1 MQKSEK
7 NKAKLSTLR
16 VLKVFFG
23 VLSRKRKLQLI
34 ILIVLN
40 ISCSAL
46 ELASIGAVSPFML
59 ALTRPEIP
67 FNYLV
72 SSEAAQVLG
81 IANAQAIVLP
91 ITIAFIVL
99 MSLSALFRS
108 IVLYFGTRFSFSLGS
123 EISTACYRAYLNK
136 PYLEVISDHTSEI
149 INSIFVN
156 INLVIYQ
163 IINPVTIFFS
173 GLSLIVSL
181 SVLMLI
187 VNPTGAVAAFFFL
200 AIFYFAIHILGK
212 SRAKENG
219 AKIDFESSRAIKAL
233 QDGIGGIR
241 DIIIDGTQKA
251 FLDLHSSADLNLRKL
266 QGANQFISA
275 FPRIG
280 IEAAA
285 MIVVAIAGYWI
296 SEKSGLALALPTL
309 AIIVMAGQRL
319 LPALQQCYVSINSIN
334 SSVQAL
340 CKINDL
346 LIFDKN
352 NSAALE
358 KNQKLTFNNSVCL
371 KNIEIKLGNPP
382 KLILSRVNLEIRK
395 GERIGLIGT
404 SGSGKS
410 TLVDILMGLLSPTSG
425 SVEVDAIR
433 LNSHNVKSWMLK
445 VSHVPQSIFLTDA
458 SIKCNIAFG
467 VPEAAIDLA
476 RVEQAI
482 KSAQLTDLIDTL
494 TDGID
499 SIIGERGAFL
509 SGGQRQRIGIA
520 RALYKNSQIL
530 IFDEA
535 TSALDTETES
545 SVMNC
550 IYDLDPN
557 LTVIVIAHRLSTLK
571 GCDRIVEID
580 SGGIR
585 EIGTYDELV
594 KK

>member
-1 MQKSEK
+1 
-7 NKAKLSTLR
+7 
-16 VLKVFFG
+16 
-23 VLSRKRKLQLI
+23 
-34 ILIVLN
+34 
-40 ISCSAL
+40 
-46 ELASIGAVSPFML
+46 ML

-67 FNYLV
+67 FNYLA
-72 SSEAAQVLG
+72 SSEFSRVLNIVTAQD
-81 IANAQAIVLP
+81 IVLP
-91 ITIAFIVL
+91 ITIAFVGLI
-99 MSLSALFRS
+99 SLSALFRS

-149 INSIFVN
+149 INNIFVN

-173 GLSLIVSL
+173 GLSLIISL
-181 SVLMLI
+181 SILMLV
-187 VNPTGAVAAFFFL
+187 VNPTGTATAFFFL
-200 AIFYFAIHILGK
+200 VIFYFSVHFLGK
-212 SRAKENG
+212 RRTKDNG

-241 DIIIDGTQKA
+241 DVIVDGTQQT
-251 FLDLHSSADLNLRKL
+251 FLGLHSNADLNLRKL

-285 MIVVAIAGYWI
+285 MIVVAIAGYLI
-296 SEKSGLALALPTL
+296 SDNSGLVLALPTL

-319 LPALQQCYVSINSIN
+319 LPALQQCYVSTNSIN
-334 SSVQAL
+334 SSIQAL
-340 CKINDL
+340 NKINDL

-352 NSAALE
+352 NSVALE
-358 KNQKLTFNNSVCL
+358 KKQKLTFNSSVCL
-371 KNIEIKLGNPP
+371 KNIELRLGNPP
-382 KLILSRVNLEIRK
+382 KLILNKVNLEVRK
-395 GERIGLIGT
+395 GERIGLIGKT
-404 SGSGKS
+404 GSGKS
-410 TLVDILMGLLSPTSG
+410 TLVDILMGLLFPTSG
-425 SVEVDAIR
+425 SIEVDGIK
-433 LNSHNVKSWMLK
+433 LNRHNVKSWMLM
-445 VSHVPQSIFLTDA
+445 VAHVPQSIFLTDT

-467 VPEAAIDLA
+467 VPEAEIDLA
-476 RVEQAI
+476 RVERAI
-482 KSAQLTDLIDTL
+482 KSAQLTDLIDSL
-494 TDGID
+494 ADGVD

-509 SGGQRQRIGIA
+509 SGGQRQRIGVA
-520 RALYKNSQIL
+520 RSLYKNSQIL

-535 TSALDTETES
+535 TSALDAETEN

-580 SGGIR
+580 SGRIK
-585 EIGTYDELV
+585 EIGTYDKLV
-594 KK
+594 KNE

>member
-1 MQKSEK
+1 M
-7 NKAKLSTLR
+7 
-16 VLKVFFG
+16 LKVFFG
-23 VLSRKRKLQLI
+23 VLSRKRKLDLI
-34 ILIVLN
+34 TLILLN
-40 ISCSAL
+40 IACSAL
-46 ELASIGAVSPFML
+46 ELASIGAVGPFML

-67 FNYLV
+67 FNYLAP
-72 SSEAAQVLG
+72 SEFGRVLDLVAAQD
-81 IANAQAIVLP
+81 IVLP
-91 ITIAFIVL
+91 ITIAFIGL
-99 MSLSALFRS
+99 IFLSALFRS
-108 IVLYFGTRFSFSLGS
+108 VVLYFGTRFSFALGS

-149 INSIFVN
+149 INNIFVN

-173 GLSLIVSL
+173 GLSLIIAL
-181 SVLMLI
+181 SVLMLV
-187 VNPTGAVAAFFFL
+187 VNPTGTVSAFSFL
-200 AIFYFAIHILGK
+200 AVLYFAVHFLGK
-212 SRAKENG
+212 RRAKDNG
-219 AKIDFESSRAIKAL
+219 AKMDFESSRVIKAL

-241 DIIIDGTQKA
+241 DVIVDGTQQA

-285 MIVVAIAGYWI
+285 MIVVAIAGYLI
-296 SEKSGLALALPTL
+296 SDNSGLTLALPTL

-319 LPALQQCYVSINSIN
+319 LPALQQCYVSTNSIN
-334 SSVQAL
+334 SSIQAL
-340 CKINDL
+340 NKINDL

-358 KNQKLTFNNSVCL
+358 KMQKIFFNHSVCL
-371 KNIEIKLGNPP
+371 KNIELQLGNPP
-382 KLILSRVNLEIRK
+382 KLILNRVNLEVRK
-395 GERIGLIGT
+395 GERIGVIGKT
-404 SGSGKS
+404 GSGKS
-410 TLVDILMGLLSPTSG
+410 TLVDILMGLLFPTSG
-425 SVEVDAIR
+425 SVEVDAIS
-433 LNSHNVKSWMLK
+433 LNSHNVKTWMQM
-445 VSHVPQSIFLTDA
+445 VAHVPQSIFLTDA

-467 VPEAAIDLA
+467 VPEALIDLA
-476 RVEQAI
+476 RVECAI
-482 KSAQLTDLIDTL
+482 KSAQLTDLINSL

-520 RALYKNSQIL
+520 RALYKKSQIL

-535 TSALDTETES
+535 TSALDGETEG

-557 LTVIVIAHRLSTLK
+557 LTVIVIAHRLSTLR
-571 GCDRIVEID
+571 GCDRIIEID
-580 SGGIR
+580 SGRIGV
-585 EIGTYDELV
+585 IGTYDELV
-594 KK
+594 KNE